1 MHLTGVSV
9 NELQAQEEIRGVR
22 LQVLAPVHAKRNFVN
37 GRVRKV
43 ADEGSSLGV
52 ADEQAELQDHSVARA
67 VQLQPQESV
76 APTPLLTRRPP
87 PGARFLG
94 GRPIL
99 ARHEVQPHVAASA
112 EAQGR
117 RYQGATAIS
126 LQLPED
132 VVDAPLRSVRLGGA
146 RQSGPGKQD
155 RQSCEPRGG
164 RRQARR
170 RPEALREEDAG
181 RHPLRRHEEARRRH
195 QGHNGRWRGAARGV
209 RARREGSAGAAG
221 RHPWRRREE
230 ARRLRRR
237 RDGRRRGAARGARA
251 GRERSAGAGC
261 LHTAS
266 VDSDGI
272 LRGRVL
278 GVLRESALRLAELL
292 PQVRGDQCPEL
303 PLGRQRDAVGC
314 SVARGRHRDVE
325 GPADRSPP
333 SVRARE
339 AERHRGSDFNL
350 GR

>member
-76 APTPLLTRRPP
+76 APTPLLARLSPP
-87 PGARFLG
+87 ADRLQAGEPV
-94 GRPIL
+94 L
-99 ARHEVQPHVAASA
+99 ARHKVQPDVAADA
-112 EAQGR
+112 EANGR
-117 RYQGATAIS
+117 RYQGVTAVS

-132 VVDAPLRSVRLGGA
+132 VLDEPLRTLRFCGGA
-146 RQSGPGKQD
+146 RWSSPCTRG
-155 RQSCEPRGG
+155 RQSCELRGG

-170 RPEALREEDAG
+170 RPEALREEDA
-181 RHPLRRHEEARRRH
+181 R
-195 QGHNGRWRGAARGV
+195 
-209 RARREGSAGAAG
+209 
-221 RHPWRRREE
+221 RHPWRRRKE
-230 ARRLRRR
+230 ARRRRQRLECRRR
-237 RDGRRRGAARGARA
+237 RSSRGARA